1 MFAVV
6 VMVAVMVMVMV
17 VIVVMIM
24 PMPMPVPIVMIMA
37 IVIHV
42 ALIAARS
49 IRTLVTIIPIRR
61 GGLLRQRIISG
72 WGARH
77 PPGRM
82 PWE

>member
-6 VMVAVMVMVMV
+6 VMVAVMVVI
-17 VIVVMIM
+17 VIVVMIMPMPM

-42 ALIAARS
+42 APIAARS
-49 IRTLVTIIPIRR
+49 IRILVTIIPIRR

-72 WGARH
+72 WGRDI
-77 PPGRM
+77 PR
-82 PWE
+82 